1 MPDKLASNYFG
12 MNLIWWFGVVEDR
25 NDPIKLGRVR
35 VRCLGWHTDD
45 KKLLPIASLPWAQCI
60 QPVTS
65 AATSGIGR
73 SPTGLVEGSWVFG
86 FFMDGQEA
94 QKPMIMGSLAGLPT
108 EEPDTTKGFNGIYP
122 TILGEPDI
130 PRPARGEA
138 EGNLI
143 VNDGILP
150 TKLVNRPVRDRQ
162 YETKILG
169 KTNDVYEAVAPSL
182 LSQIDDKAGTDYGKD
197 LSDANAI
204 DEQEGGGDSGGSPTW
219 NEPNPRY
226 GGETAGENPASR
238 ISTYPLN
245 HVHVSESGHLFE
257 IDDSPG
263 AERIHQYHRTG
274 TFVEVQ
280 PNGTRSTKVVGKDY
294 EIIISDKKV
303 KIEGKMTVSIDGDAK
318 LLVKGNHYTEVGG
331 DQYVMVYGDRIT
343 KIQGSDIRE
352 VKTDQSVNIEGVN
365 HLRVGANNNILVQKN
380 YKVDIQGDYDA
391 FVVGNSENK
400 VNGNLEETIKGTDIR
415 VSDGKR
421 GITTGADIDI
431 SAVTTAVIKSS
442 KAMSIST
449 TESDADVTIV
459 SGRNIQLNPDD

>member
-1 MPDKLASNYFG
+1 MADKLASNYFG
-12 MNLIWWFGVVEDR
+12 MNLIWFFGVVEDR

-86 FFMDGQEA
+86 FFMDGKEA

-169 KTNDVYEAVAPSL
+169 KTNDVYEAIAPSVEA
-182 LSQIDDKAGTDYGKD
+182 IDDKEGTDYSEPD
-197 LSDANAI
+197 
-204 DEQEGGGDSGGSPTW
+204 GSPTW

-226 GGETAGENPASR
+226 GGEKAGENPASK

-294 EIIISDKKV
+294 EIVISDKKV

-331 DQYVMVYGDRIT
+331 DQYVIVYGDRIT
-343 KIQGSDIRE
+343 KIEGSDIKE
-352 VKTDQSVNIEGVN
+352 VKTDQSTNIEGDK
-365 HLRVGANNNILVQKN
+365 HERVGKNRSEFVQEN
-380 YKVDIQGDYDA
+380 HRENIQGQ
-391 FVVGNSENK
+391 FVATTVGDWKNIVESNLSET
-400 VNGNLEETIKGTDIR
+400 VKGSDIR
-415 VSDGKR
+415 MADGKR
-421 GITTGADIDI
+421 GIGSGADIELTARETMQIYSKKDMDI
-431 SAVTTAVIKSS
+431 DTIDGDITIKTVGSS
-442 KAMSIST
+442 DDIIAI
-449 TESDADVTIV
+449 
-459 SGRNIQLNPDD
+459 SGRNIELNPD

>member
-1 MPDKLASNYFG
+1 MADKLENNYFG
-12 MNLIWWFGVVEDR
+12 MNLVWFFGVVEDR

-86 FFMDGQEA
+86 FFMDGKEA

-169 KTNDVYEAVAPSL
+169 KTNDVYEAVAPSVKA
-182 LSQIDDKAGTDYGKD
+182 IDDKEGTDYSEPD
-197 LSDANAI
+197 
-204 DEQEGGGDSGGSPTW
+204 GSPTW

-257 IDDSPG
+257 VDDSPG

-294 EIIISDKKV
+294 EVFISDKKV

-343 KIQGSDIRE
+343 KIEGSDIKE
-352 VKTDQSVNIEGVN
+352 VKTDQSTNIEGN
-365 HLRVGANNNILVQKN
+365 KHERVGKDRNEFVQDN
-380 YKVDIQGDYDA
+380 HRENIQGL
-391 FVVGNSENK
+391 FVATTVKDWENIVKGNIKETVHGSDVRFSE
-400 VNGNLEETIKGTDIR
+400 
-415 VSDGKR
+415 GKR
-421 GITTGADIDI
+421 GIGTGADVELTARETMQIYSKGDMDIDTNDGDITII
-431 SAVTTAVIKSS
+431 SGGS
-442 KAMSIST
+442 K
-449 TESDADVTIV
+449 
-459 SGRNIQLNPDD
+459 NIELNP